1 MLIALVV
8 PTYRAHFPLLESLLE
23 NIAEQTRPPNLVVIR
38 ASSCQ
43 VDDIPFLEELRARS
57 WPFPLNILST
67 AAKQYAAQN
76 RNEGSDAVPEFFDAI
91 SYLDSDD
98 LMHPR
103 RLEILEK
110 MLEKGADIV
119 LHSYTSGPREAATA
133 WWEVGEPA
141 FEWEPFSFKLENIYS
156 HIKKCMVT
164 FSRAICDTDRFCLHA
179 AHVTIRLACFK
190 AVRFDESAFR
200 YEDSKFMSD
209 VLWHG
214 FKSIALENKLS
225 YWSLVSE
232 EEERKKYLVV
242 DDVTP
247 TGGVLP
253 HSP

>member
-1 MLIALVV
+1 
-8 PTYRAHFPLLESLLE
+8 
-23 NIAEQTRPPNLVVIR
+23 VVIR
-38 ASSCQ
+38 ASSCE
-43 VDDIPFLEELRARS
+43 VEDIPFLEDLGARS
-57 WPFPLNILST
+57 WPFPLKILST
-67 AAKQYAAQN
+67 EAKQYAAQN

-119 LHSYTSGPREAATA
+119 LHSYKSGAREKLIK

-141 FEWEPFSFKLENIYS
+141 FECEPFSFKLENIYS
-156 HIKKCMVT
+156 HIKKCIVT
-164 FSRAICDTDRFCLHA
+164 FSRAIYDTDKFWLHA
-179 AHVTIRLACFK
+179 AHITVRLACFK

-200 YEDSKFMSD
+200 YEDSQFMSD

-214 FKSIALENKLS
+214 FKSIALENKLT

-232 EEERKKYLVV
+232 EEEEKKYLQV
-242 DDVTP
+242 
-247 TGGVLP
+247 
-253 HSP
+253 SE